1 MFRECN
7 VHVCIG
13 GIVVEA
19 TLYCKLRREKS
30 VSITLAEVRQ
40 RIWDSRLA
48 VDVCIAA
55 KISGLRIKVEIR
67 VYALVHLVHA
77 SQPRSRLSATA
88 GPRVERSILR
98 ALPRS
103 GIPPGAG
110 LEPRQPHGQASRLYR
125 RRRAERHERCG
136 CGRHHWLWR
145 SEEHTSELQS

>member
-48 VDVCIAA
+48 VDVCIAV

-77 SQPRSRLSATA
+77 SQTRIASKASHQVHRCAVVLIKAVAEMADRKSTRLNS
-88 GPRVERSILR
+88 SHL
-98 ALPRS
+98 
-103 GIPPGAG
+103 
-110 LEPRQPHGQASRLYR
+110 
-125 RRRAERHERCG
+125 
-136 CGRHHWLWR
+136 
-145 SEEHTSELQS
+145 